1 MQVATARGITA
12 KGLSQREGGA
22 AYNLTVDRDVHGIGA
37 DAECTRAQIID
48 VLAIRNSKIRA
59 RVGGAGVNGLVDLSG
74 GTASR

>member
-1 MQVATARGITA
+1 M
-12 KGLSQREGGA
+12 
-22 AYNLTVDRDVHGIGA
+22 TVDRDVDGIGA